1 MEASLRQPV
10 FDPIRPWHERLQ
22 AAGGATLGH
31 LNALADAAGLRTES
45 GRPVRFVTPGAA
57 DAYYEVRVFES
68 GCVETRPE
76 SLHDLFN
83 ALAWLAFPRTK
94 ARINAMHAERI
105 PHERG
110 RRGRLRDLLTLFDEG
125 GAIVACADAEL
136 LALLRG
142 FRWKELFWEHRR
154 RVLRSMRISVLGH
167 AVLEKALDPW
177 PGITCKAIFVAP
189 GADADAQ
196 AAAWLAQRSTQA
208 TPRELAPVPIFGY
221 PGWLPGSERL
231 EFYDDRRYFRRA
243 RRDSPRAYGNAG

>member
-1 MEASLRQPV
+1 MESARAPQVRPRRAGAASRRGNDPVEASLRQPV

-45 GRPVRFVTPGAA
+45 GRPVRFVPPGAA
-57 DAYYEVRVFES
+57 GAYYEARVFES

-110 RRGRLRDLLTLFDEG
+110 RRGR
-125 GAIVACADAEL
+125 
-136 LALLRG
+136 
-142 FRWKELFWEHRR
+142 
-154 RVLRSMRISVLGH
+154 
-167 AVLEKALDPW
+167 
-177 PGITCKAIFVAP
+177 
-189 GADADAQ
+189 
-196 AAAWLAQRSTQA
+196 
-208 TPRELAPVPIFGY
+208 PRELAPVPIFGY
-221 PGWLPGSERL
+221 PGWLPGTERP
-231 EFYDDRRYFRRA
+231 EFYDDTRYFRRA